1 MKVLFKAKTLLLNQE
16 LVSLDMLA
24 AIQDF
29 LISYS
34 SSLLIIMEPRKKF
47 EYFSDMIF
55 SCSNEPDI

>member
-29 LISYS
+29 SDF
-34 SSLLIIMEPRKKF
+34 LLL
-47 EYFSDMIF
+47 FSI
-55 SCSNEPDI
+55 NNNGA